1 MTLLESLALRASEQ
15 IRQPSDH
22 AGADYVPYG
31 AAKELL
37 DCEAAEAIMSGPA
50 GTGKS
55 RAGLQKLYRCARQY
69 PGFRGLI
76 IRKTRTSLTQTGLVT
91 FETHVLG
98 AMHPLV
104 ISGLQ
109 RRNRSS
115 YVFPQNSEIAVGG
128 MDDPSRVLSAEYDM
142 IYVQQAEEF
151 REDEWET
158 LMTRLRNHKMPY
170 QQIMGDCNPD
180 APTHWIKQRH
190 NAGKLVLL
198 ESRHEDNPV
207 LWDRA
212 AQAWTPAG
220 VEYIAIL
227 DALTG
232 VLKLRLRHG
241 KWVQAEGVVYDNYDA
256 AVHLATKAQLVR
268 WGILLDTGEINRDT
282 VKTMFVAV
290 DWGYTN
296 PGVMQLWGL
305 DGDRRLYLLRERY
318 QTKKLIGW
326 WAEQGKAWR
335 DAYGPLMFVCD
346 PAEPAYIQELKSAGL
361 RAVPANNEVSPG
373 IQAVQKRLA
382 VQGDG
387 RARLYLFRDALEEID
402 LDLQREKKP
411 YATAQEFDGYVWKE
425 KARKEEPEKVN
436 DHGVDA
442 LRYACM
448 YADKGS
454 RVLVGAA

>member
-1 MTLLESLALRASEQ
+1 MLQSLAQQLSEQ
-15 IRQPSDH
+15 IRQPNEY
-22 AGADYVPYG
+22 AGESYVPYG
-31 AAKELL
+31 AARELL
-37 DCEAAEAIMSGPA
+37 DCTAAEAIMSGPA

-55 RAGLQKLYRCARQY
+55 RAGLQKMYWCAREY

-76 IRKTRTSLTQTGLVT
+76 IRKTRASLTQTGLAT
-91 FETHVLG
+91 FEAHILG
-98 AMHPLV
+98 ALHPLV
-104 ISGLQ
+104 VGGPQ
-109 RRNRSS
+109 RRNRQS
-115 YVFPQNSEIAVGG
+115 YAFSYGSEIAVGG
-128 MDDPSRVLSAEYDM
+128 MDEPSRVLSAEYDM
-142 IYVQQAEEF
+142 IYVQQAEEL
-151 REDEWET
+151 RENEWET

-180 APTHWIKQRH
+180 APTHWIKQRA
-190 NAGKLVLL
+190 NAGKLLLL

-207 LWDRA
+207 LWDRGK
-212 AQAWTPAG
+212 QAWTPFG

-232 VLKLRLRHG
+232 VLKQRLRFG
-241 KWVQAEGVVYDNYDA
+241 KWVQAEGIVYDNYDA
-256 AVHLATKAQLVR
+256 AVHLVTKVQLIQ
-268 WGILLDTGEINRDT
+268 WGILRDTGEINTDA

-335 DAYGPLMFVCD
+335 ERHGPLMFVCD
-346 PAEPAYIQELKSAGL
+346 PAEPAYIQELKNAGL
-361 RAVPANNEVSPG
+361 RAVAANNEVSPG

-382 VQGDG
+382 VQKDG
-387 RARLYLFRDALEEID
+387 RARLYLFRDALEEADQD
-402 LDLQREKKP
+402 LIREKKP

-425 KARKEEPEKVN
+425 KSRKEEPEKVN